1 MEFKEFV
8 ERYQDRNWSDNEMRN
23 RWERMCEQLT
33 PLEIL
38 QAIPLFP
45 EAAGSASG
53 GASSGSSSGGGGGY
67 ISGEGWAQ
75 WDQAPWSE
83 VTFTWSEMV

>member
-1 MEFKEFV
+1 
-8 ERYQDRNWSDNEMRN
+8 MRN
-23 RWERMCEQLT
+23 RWERMCEQLI

-45 EAAGSASG
+45 EAAGYAGSGAGSAG
-53 GASSGSSSGGGGGY
+53 GAGGY

-83 VTFTWSEMV
+83 ITLTWSEMV

>member
-8 ERYQDRNWSDNEMRN
+8 ERYQDRNWSNSEMRN
-23 RWERMCEQLT
+23 RWERMCEQLI

-45 EAAGSASG
+45 EAAGYAGSGAGSAG
-53 GASSGSSSGGGGGY
+53 GAGGY

-83 VTFTWSEMV
+83 ITLTWSEMV

>member
-1 MEFKEFV
+1 MEFREFV
-8 ERYQDRNWSDNEMRN
+8 ERYQDRNWSDSEMRN
-23 RWERMCEQLT
+23 RWERMCEQLV

-45 EAAGSASG
+45 EAAGYAGSGAGSAG
-53 GASSGSSSGGGGGY
+53 GAGGY

-83 VTFTWSEMV
+83 ITLTWSEMV